1 MNRIGIGYDLHRLVP
16 DRPLILG
23 GVRIPFPLGLEGPSD
38 ADVLLHAIMDALLG
52 AAARKDLGHHFPPGD
67 ERYRDISSLV
77 LLEEVRR
84 IIAAEGY
91 RVINVDA
98 VLIAQEPRL
107 APYIEAMVANIAAAL
122 GISPG
127 AVSVKATSTEGVGA
141 CGRQEA
147 MAAQAVVL
155 ISHGEGD

>member
-1 MNRIGIGYDLHRLVP
+1 
-16 DRPLILG
+16 
-23 GVRIPFPLGLEGPSD
+23 
-38 ADVLLHAIMDALLG
+38 
-52 AAARKDLGHHFPPGD
+52 HHFPPGD